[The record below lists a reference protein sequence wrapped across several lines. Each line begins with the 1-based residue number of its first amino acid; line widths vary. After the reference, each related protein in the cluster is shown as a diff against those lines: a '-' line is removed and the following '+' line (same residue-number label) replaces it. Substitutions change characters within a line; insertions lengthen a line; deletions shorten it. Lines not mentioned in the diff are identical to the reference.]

1 MTAIVYGMI
10 DAEGVLLNPVVA
22 EKNDTTTLERIK
34 SETESAVDYAP
45 LDDEVYLIR
54 VGMLKWN
61 GTYWEK
67 AL

>member
-1 MTAIVYGMI
+1 MNEIVYGLI
-10 DAEGVLLNPVVA
+10 DSNGVLLNPVVA
-22 EKNDTTTLERIK
+22 GDEETLEQIK
-34 SETESAVDYAP
+34 NETEFAVGYAI
-45 LDDEVYLIR
+45 LDPEVYLIR